1 MDINEILKKDISFF
15 LKEKNDKI
23 IKIIN
28 SLVDEFENKQKEL
41 ELLMNEIENTPIED
55 GFFFKNLKK
64 EEFKK
69 RAEVIEKNIF
79 LIEKKWSELILVLNE
94 RFNKNI

>member
-55 GFFFKNLKK
+55 DFFFKNLKK

>member
-28 SLVDEFENKQKEL
+28 SLVEEFENKQKEL

-55 GFFFKNLKK
+55 DFFFKNLKK